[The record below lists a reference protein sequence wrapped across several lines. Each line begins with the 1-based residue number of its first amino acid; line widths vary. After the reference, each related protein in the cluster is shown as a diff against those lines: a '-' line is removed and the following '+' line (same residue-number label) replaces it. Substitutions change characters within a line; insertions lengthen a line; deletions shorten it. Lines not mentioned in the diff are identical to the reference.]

1 METNTAG
8 EVRLSR
14 YKAWDLPTRLFHW
27 INLLLVLL
35 LVIIGGVMMFKSDFG
50 ISGLDAKIGLK
61 TLHVWIGY
69 AFAINLA
76 FRLLWGL
83 FGPIK
88 ARLGKLLPKKGELA
102 GYRAAL
108 KKGENPQYLGH
119 NPAGKL
125 AVIALLGLLTLIMVT
140 GLVRAGT
147 DIFYPPLGGMVQE
160 YIAADGVEPASLKP
174 YDDTGVNPDKAAA
187 IKGAK
192 GLAGKVHVYSVYLL
206 LLLVLLHIAA
216 VIHAERKRQP
226 GIISAMFSG
235 NKYLPKTP
243 VDKD

>member
-88 ARLGKLLPKKGELA
+88 ARLGKLLPKKGNWQA
-102 GYRAAL
+102 IVQHSRKA
-108 KKGENPQYLGH
+108 KTH
-119 NPAGKL
+119 N
-125 AVIALLGLLTLIMVT
+125 
-140 GLVRAGT
+140 
-147 DIFYPPLGGMVQE
+147 
-160 YIAADGVEPASLKP
+160 
-174 YDDTGVNPDKAAA
+174 
-187 IKGAK
+187 
-192 GLAGKVHVYSVYLL
+192 
-206 LLLVLLHIAA
+206 
-216 VIHAERKRQP
+216 
-226 GIISAMFSG
+226 ISAIIRRANWRSSP
-235 NKYLPKTP
+235 YW
-243 VDKD
+243 VC